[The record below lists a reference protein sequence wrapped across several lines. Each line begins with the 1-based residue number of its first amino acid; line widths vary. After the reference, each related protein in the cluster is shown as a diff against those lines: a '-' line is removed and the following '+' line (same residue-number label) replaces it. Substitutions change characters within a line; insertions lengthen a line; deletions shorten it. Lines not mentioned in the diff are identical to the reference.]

1 MITGCK
7 IDWKAGKDVTLTTV
21 KVLALPFYT
30 AIFVVLI
37 SARVLFILKVKTI
50 SGKKGKSGV
59 SPKKITKEVSFKVR
73 LKGCPPS
80 NES

>member
-1 MITGCK
+1 MTPVITGCK

-37 SARVLFILKVKTI
+37 SA
-50 SGKKGKSGV
+50 
-59 SPKKITKEVSFKVR
+59 
-73 LKGCPPS
+73 
-80 NES
+80 